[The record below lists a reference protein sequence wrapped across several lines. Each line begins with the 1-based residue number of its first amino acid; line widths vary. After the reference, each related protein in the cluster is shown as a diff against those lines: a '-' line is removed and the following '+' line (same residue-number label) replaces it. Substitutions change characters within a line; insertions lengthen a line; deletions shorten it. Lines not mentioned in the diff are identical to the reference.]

1 MSEEIFRNYYG
12 KNYEKVKAAAP
23 IEIRKMKANFIKKYP
38 NATLSKFDFN
48 VTFAKDGTVESRDIF
63 YKVDDLTSYDITSDT
78 FRTNPEWTKYLHW
91 VEGWRSVRS
100 DAIFRPNKD
109 FKIDVHTFKVYVTE
123 TENFLTKLE
132 PIKPSYDKPPETF
145 INTVPFDYHS
155 NSYFCSL
162 AACYVA
168 MFKSGISE
176 DHLTNSFPNSHSN
189 IITSIVRFHLHFHL
203 SRFMRNPKLL
213 DQYITGDDKRTI
225 RKYMPVR
232 ETWVRRTVSSHANI
246 GTWYYGLPVSEQK
259 RIRRQKYH
267 LTKYGGSFIEFEYL
281 TGRSPFDVESDYKTL
296 IPKTSRGLT
305 KVGQKLF
312 QQSIEAFVYSVLGAQ
327 AKTRWSITGQG
338 AKSLQ
343 TQEVFRKVVE
353 DTIVQ
358 DDVTVTISNMR
369 TAIANTHVVLNSV
382 IMPGLILIP
391 SDLRILMK
399 PIPGFSN
406 VLTVAKNGITFGK
419 NEKVNY
425 TSNPVPTPT
434 NNIDESH
441 DITPTP
447 TVEDFKLPE
456 LRQKSDTQNIALGT
470 ATVASFGLAYLVF
483 RR

>member
-1 MSEEIFRNYYG
+1 
-12 KNYEKVKAAAP
+12 
-23 IEIRKMKANFIKKYP
+23 MKANFIKKYP

-78 FRTNPEWTKYLHW
+78 FRTNPEWTKYLYW
-91 VEGWRSVRS
+91 VEGWRSVLP

-109 FKIDVHTFKVYVTE
+109 FKMDVHTFKVYVTE

-132 PIKPSYDKPPETF
+132 PIKPVYDKPKDTF
-145 INTVPFDYHS
+145 INTIPFDYHS

-176 DHLTNSFPNSHSN
+176 D
-189 IITSIVRFHLHFHL
+189 
-203 SRFMRNPKLL
+203 K
-213 DQYITGDDKRTI
+213 
-225 RKYMPVR
+225 
-232 ETWVRRTVSSHANI
+232 
-246 GTWYYGLPVSEQK
+246 PVSEQRK
-259 RIRRQKYH
+259 IRRQKYH
-267 LTKYGGSFIEFEYL
+267 QTKYGGTFIEYEYL
-281 TGRSPFDVESDYKTL
+281 TGRSPFDVESNYKTL

-343 TQEVFRKVVE
+343 TQEVFRKVVK

-369 TAIANTHVVLNSV
+369 TAIANTHVVLNFA

-391 SDLRILMK
+391 SDLRILTK

-406 VLTVAKNGITFGK
+406 VRTVAKNGMTFGK

-425 TSNPVPTPT
+425 RSNPVPTPT

-441 DITPTP
+441 DITPVP
-447 TVEDFKLPE
+447 AVEDFKPLE

-470 ATVASFGLAYLVF
+470 AAVASFGLAYLAF
-483 RR
+483 QR